1 MSEHIEQ
8 RLADLGVVLPTS
20 IAPMANYVPSVITGN
35 LLFISGQG
43 ATGDDGRWLAGRIGD
58 QITTAEGYARARR
71 TGLRVLAVV
80 KQALG
85 SLDRVQRI
93 VKVLGFVNSTVEFT
107 DHPAV
112 VNGCSDLLVE
122 IFGDRG
128 RHARSAVG
136 VSGLPANLSVEI
148 EAIVEFR

>member
-1 MSEHIEQ
+1 MSENIEK
-8 RLADLGVVLPTS
+8 RLAELGIVLPTS
-20 IAPMANYVPSVITGN
+20 IAPMANYVPSVISGN

-43 ATGDDGRWLAGRIGD
+43 ATGDDGQWLAGRVGD
-58 QITTAEGYARARR
+58 QVTSAEGYARARR
-71 TGLRVLAVV
+71 TGMRVLSVV

-93 VKVLGFVNSTVEFT
+93 VKVLGFVNSTPAFT

-122 IFGDRG
+122 VFGDRG

-136 VSGLPANLSVEI
+136 VSGLPVNLSVEI